1 MKKITNM
8 KDMMLQQIR
17 SLYDADRTIYK
28 SLPLLKEKAYS
39 NDLKELIDE
48 EIEEKLRQQ
57 HRMEIIFTILK
68 EDTEG
73 QIDDVMRCMTKSQR
87 KLTNQC
93 TETELSDTMMIIT
106 GRAMA
111 THQINGYQ
119 TAITCAVSAGC
130 PDITRLLR
138 RALREEKGMEKKLGL
153 LEEMHLQSEPLVK
166 VCH

>member
-8 KDMMLQQIR
+8 KDVMLQQIR
-17 SLYDADRTIYK
+17 SLYDADRTIYN
-28 SLPLLKEKAYS
+28 SLPLLREKAFS
-39 NDLKELIDE
+39 QELKEFIDE

-73 QIDDVMRCMTKSQR
+73 QIDDVMRCMAKSQKR
-87 KLTNQC
+87 LTSQC
-93 TETELSDTMMIIT
+93 TGSELSDTMMIIT

-119 TAITCAVSAGC
+119 TAVTCAVSVGY

-138 RALREEKGMEKKLGL
+138 RALREEKGIEKKLGL
-153 LEEMHLQSEPLVK
+153 LEELHLNSESLVR
-166 VCH
+166 V